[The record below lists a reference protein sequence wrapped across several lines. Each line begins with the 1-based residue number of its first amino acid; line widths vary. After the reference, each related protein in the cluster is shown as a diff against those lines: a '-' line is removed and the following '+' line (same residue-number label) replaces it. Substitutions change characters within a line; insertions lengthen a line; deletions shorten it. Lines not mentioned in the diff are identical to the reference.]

1 MNNNM
6 NMNINNEEQF
16 NAQFNA
22 GEQSIIAR
30 FVEYVANQNGS
41 SISNTIFNVE
51 TDEDIKQNVLGW
63 LDKKYRKKLGK
74 R

>member
-1 MNNNM
+1 MMNKNNM
-6 NMNINNEEQF
+6 NNEQQF

-30 FVEYVANQNGS
+30 FVEYVANQNS
-41 SISNTIFNVE
+41 HSISDTIFNVE
-51 TDEDIKQNVLGW
+51 TDEEIRSNVLQW
-63 LDKKYRKKLGK
+63 LDKKYKAKLGK

>member
-1 MNNNM
+1 MNKN

-30 FVEYVANQNGS
+30 FVEYVANQNS
-41 SISNTIFNVE
+41 HSISDTIFNVE
-51 TDEDIKQNVLGW
+51 TDEDIKQNVLAW
-63 LDKKYRKKLGK
+63 LDKKYKAKLGK

>member
-1 MNNNM
+1 MNKHNI
-6 NMNINNEEQF
+6 NINNEQQF
-16 NAQFNA
+16 NAEFNA